1 VDSVLFLLNPNGC
14 ASQKWRLPQTR
25 VEPTDSSTFSF
36 ICVHL
41 RSSAARYAF
50 RPAEHENQNPIL
62 AADERGCAQI
72 RTSKTEVGRKPTRA
86 YKAIHVWELT
96 PESGGHTLIAVKESM
111 DGPWI
116 WMAAIYPSQRL
127 AAADNEWLAAL
138 KREAERN
145 TQLSR

>member
-1 VDSVLFLLNPNGC
+1 
-14 ASQKWRLPQTR
+14 
-25 VEPTDSSTFSF
+25 
-36 ICVHL
+36 
-41 RSSAARYAF
+41 
-50 RPAEHENQNPIL
+50 
-62 AADERGCAQI
+62 
-72 RTSKTEVGRKPTRA
+72 
-86 YKAIHVWELT
+86 
-96 PESGGHTLIAVKESM
+96 M